1 MIQIPYDLYESPEE
15 FVLIIPLWGV
25 KKDSII
31 LNLKDYQLTLTAWR
45 YKPNIKDDLVSLE
58 QNCYW
63 GEIKTKIDLP
73 PNIYFK
79 DIHTTLSPEN
89 ILTIIIPKNIEPE
102 KLSVDIQ
109 YS

>member
-15 FVLIIPLWGV
+15 FVLAIPLWWV
-25 KKDSII
+25 KKDSIV
-31 LNLKDYQLTLTAWR
+31 LKLKDYQLTLTARR
-45 YKPNIKDDLVSLE
+45 YKLWLKDNLVPLE
-58 QNCYW
+58 ENCYRW
-63 GEIKTKIDLP
+63 EIKTKIDLP

-89 ILTIIIPKNIEPE
+89 ILTILIPKNIEPE
-102 KLSVDIQ
+102 NISIDIQ